1 MNTVRMYTLAVL
13 ILGCLTGWFLTGD
26 QSTSKFP
33 YRLGLDLKG
42 GTHLVY
48 KADISNLDASDVS
61 ESLAALRN
69 TIERRVNVFGVAEP
83 LVQVERGSTLLG
95 EGEQRLIVELPG
107 VTDTKKAV
115 EMIGKTPVLD
125 FRLMKTKTVD
135 GKSEATFVPTQLTG
149 RFLSGATLSFGGQ
162 TGTVSEPVVNLK
174 FDSEGTEM
182 FAKITK
188 ENIGQVL
195 AIFLDGQP
203 ISTPVIQD
211 EITGGEAVI
220 SGQFT
225 AVEAKELVRSLNLG
239 ALPVPIELLSTET
252 VGSTLGADA
261 VAKGVSAAYWGF
273 ALVALFLIAWYRLP
287 GLLAVIALALYVG
300 LLLAAFKLIPV
311 TITAAGIAALI
322 LSMGIAVDA
331 NILIFER
338 MKEELRAGK
347 RTVAAIKEGSARA
360 WTAIR
365 DGHVT
370 SIISA
375 VILFWFGTSMV
386 KGFALVFGIGVL
398 LSLFTAITVTRTFML
413 LFGDHEYKGLA
424 KWLYGNGFINFR

>member
-1 MNTVRMYTLAVL
+1 MNTVRIYALAVL
-13 ILGCLTGWFLTGD
+13 ILGGLTGWFLTGD
-26 QSTSKFP
+26 QTTSKFP

-48 KADISNLDASDVS
+48 RADISNVQPEDVS
-61 ESLAALRN
+61 ESLAALRD

-83 LVQVERGSTLLG
+83 LVQVEQSSSLVGPR
-95 EGEQRLIVELPG
+95 EQRLIVELPG
-107 VTDTKKAV
+107 VTDTQKAV

-135 GKSEATFVPTQLTG
+135 GTAQDTFVPTPLTG
-149 RFLSGATLSFGGQ
+149 RFLSSASLSFGGQ
-162 TGTVSEPVVNLK
+162 QGSTNEPVVNLK
-174 FDSEGTEM
+174 FNSEGSDL

-188 ENIGQVL
+188 ENKGQVL

-211 EITGGEAVI
+211 EIIGGEAVI
-220 SGQFT
+220 SGRFT
-225 AVEAKELVRSLNLG
+225 AQEAKELVRSLNLG

-261 VAKGVSAAYWGF
+261 VAKGISAGYWGF
-273 ALVALFLIAWYRLP
+273 ILVALFLVAWYRFP

-300 LLLAAFKLIPV
+300 LLLAAFKLISV

-338 MKEELRAGK
+338 MKEELRSGK

-375 VILFWFGTSMV
+375 IILFWFGTSMV
-386 KGFALVFGIGVL
+386 KGFALVFGIGVV

-413 LFGDHEYKGLA
+413 IFGDHEYKGLA